1 MKKSV
6 KLDKIDVYILLVF
19 TIVFGAAF
27 FCFPPMYVNDTFQH
41 ENQFVTR
48 EPVYALMIQG
58 LKVIFPEEGGYYKP
72 IVLIQNVLAIFA
84 NFYFVR
90 FLKNTF
96 KLNGILTTMV
106 IGIALLPHIMTPMF
120 SVKRLIITNALMT
133 EAVAMSAFLIW
144 VVFLLKAMWE
154 EEHKCRNSLIALG
167 LVFLVTLIRGQMMT
181 MFLVWAIVM
190 GIMELRKALEEKRL
204 FRKLFWKRVVCIAV
218 CIVVAFTVRTYT
230 CKIYNYL
237 EKGVYANTA
246 SSGAMAVANVLYVAE
261 REDGEGIQDEG
272 VRNLFYDI
280 YDALEADGYTYHYAP
295 EGLIGRAEHHEDN
308 HEIVNFDYFADKTKD
323 YIRDT
328 TGIYVEQYMQ
338 LMVEVDKIA
347 SVMMKGLLPKCLD
360 RYLYNYIAIATTGF
374 IRSVAVVHPILNW
387 YALAFYV
394 ITIAMSLYLWKKD
407 KHSKAASFLL
417 LSMLMICGNVFG
429 TSLFIQCISRYMFFT
444 FPLVYSAAL
453 VMLVELYRMKRKD
466 GEK

>member
-6 KLDKIDVYILLVF
+6 KWDKIDFAILAIF
-19 TIVFGAAF
+19 TIFFGAMF
-27 FCFPPMYVNDTFQH
+27 ICFPPMYVNDTFQH

-48 EPVYALMIQG
+48 EPVYALLIQV
-58 LKVIFPEEGGYYKP
+58 LKIFFPEEGGYYRP
-72 IVLIQNVLAIFA
+72 IVFIQNMLAIIA
-84 NFYFVR
+84 NFCFVR

-96 KLNGILTTMV
+96 KLNAILTTMV
-106 IGIALLPHIMTPMF
+106 MGFALAPHVMTPMF

-133 EAVAMSAFLIW
+133 EAIAMSAFLIW
-144 VVFLLKAMWE
+144 VQFLLKAMWE
-154 EEHKCRNSLIALG
+154 KEHKRRNSLIALA
-167 LVFLVTLIRGQMMT
+167 LVLFVTLIRGQMMT
-181 MFLVWAIVM
+181 MFVVWAIVM
-190 GIMELRKALEEKRL
+190 GFMELQKALEEKRL
-204 FRKLFWKRVVCIAV
+204 FGKTFWKRVLGIIICIA
-218 CIVVAFTVRTYT
+218 VAFTVRTYT

-272 VRNLFYDI
+272 IRNLFYDI
-280 YDALEADGYTYHYAP
+280 YDALEEDGYTYHYAP
-295 EGLIGRAEHHEDN
+295 KGLIGRAEHHEDN
-308 HEIVNFDYFADKTKD
+308 HEIVNFDYFTDKTKD

-338 LMVEVDKIA
+338 LMVEVDKVA
-347 SVMMKGLLPKCLD
+347 AVMMKGLLPKCFD

-374 IRSVAVVHPILNW
+374 IRSVAVVHPVLNW

-394 ITIAMSLYLWKKD
+394 ITISMMLYLWRKD
-407 KHSKAASFLL
+407 KHSKAASFLI

-453 VMLVELYRMKRKD
+453 MMLVELYRMKRKD